1 MLATAASA
9 LKQQLIETAI
19 QALKE
24 RISNAENAMKEAQES
39 ANQEEKSSAGDKY
52 ETARA
57 MGQLQR
63 DMNAKQSILAK
74 KELAFLQQLNLN
86 PKQTIGNGSI
96 VKTATACYFVS
107 IGLGTIDSNQG
118 KVHLISIESP
128 IGKVMNGLG
137 INEQFKFLEQ
147 THQIEFIG

>member
-1 MLATAASA
+1 MLASDASA

-19 QALKE
+19 LALTE
-24 RISNAENAMKEAQES
+24 RIHHAENAMKEAQES

-52 ETARA
+52 ETGRA

-74 KELAFLQQLNLN
+74 KELAFLQQLNTN
-86 PKQTIGNGSI
+86 PKETIGTGSI
-96 VKTATACYFVS
+96 VKTATAYYFVS

-128 IGKVMNGLG
+128 IGKLMNGLKV
-137 INEQFKFLEQ
+137 NDQFQFLDLV
-147 THQIEFIG
+147 HQIEFIG